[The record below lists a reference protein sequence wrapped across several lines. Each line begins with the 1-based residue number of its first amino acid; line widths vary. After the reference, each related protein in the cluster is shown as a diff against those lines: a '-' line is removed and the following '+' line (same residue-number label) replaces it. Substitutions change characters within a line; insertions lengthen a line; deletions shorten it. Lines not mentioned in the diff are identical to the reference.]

1 MTDKKIYLNP
11 ANINSLDKKAVQ
23 SSLRSGWVAT
33 YGAHILKT
41 EQILKK
47 ITKAKY
53 VCLLNSGTSALHLA
67 LKYYNFKEFSEV
79 IVPSLTFISPIN
91 SILYCNLSPVF
102 VDVDQHHNLD
112 PEKLQSFLENN
123 TFKNHNKTYNKK
135 TKKQIVGIILVH
147 MWGNIG
153 EVKKIKK
160 ICKKYNLELIEDAAE
175 ALGSFLID
183 KNKIKHAGTFAK
195 IGCLSFNGNK
205 IVTGGNGGAV
215 ITNDKKVF
223 KKVYHLATQAKT
235 DNVRFKHDQVGFNYK
250 MTNLNAS
257 LLSSQLNRLNFFLK
271 KKEEVFKLYLKKLKS
286 SKLFT
291 LYVPAKNNKSNKWLN
306 LIKIN
311 NSKISP
317 QSLHIFLKNK
327 GIETRRVWYPNNKH
341 PMFKKF
347 QSLNTSRTQH
357 IYDRFLCIPS
367 GTNLQ
372 KENLIKIINLLNIY
386 EKNLYSKLK

>member
-112 PEKLQSFLENN
+112 PEKLKSFLDNN
-123 TFKNHNKTYNKK
+123 TFKNQNKTYNKK

-153 EVKKIKK
+153 EVKKL
-160 ICKKYNLELIEDAAE
+160 KKY
-175 ALGSFLID
+175 
-183 KNKIKHAGTFAK
+183 
-195 IGCLSFNGNK
+195 
-205 IVTGGNGGAV
+205 V
-215 ITNDKKVF
+215 
-223 KKVYHLATQAKT
+223 
-235 DNVRFKHDQVGFNYK
+235 
-250 MTNLNAS
+250 
-257 LLSSQLNRLNFFLK
+257 
-271 KKEEVFKLYLKKLKS
+271 KS
-286 SKLFT
+286 T
-291 LYVPAKNNKSNKWLN
+291 
-306 LIKIN
+306 I
-311 NSKISP
+311 
-317 QSLHIFLKNK
+317 
-327 GIETRRVWYPNNKH
+327 
-341 PMFKKF
+341 
-347 QSLNTSRTQH
+347 
-357 IYDRFLCIPS
+357 
-367 GTNLQ
+367 
-372 KENLIKIINLLNIY
+372 
-386 EKNLYSKLK
+386 